1 MANAREEIL
10 GSVRRNIQHAT
21 GRKNDAEIG
30 ELLSAHARNLIPARS
45 DLDAEGVIELF
56 EQQAQGVQ
64 ATTVRIASMDRAA
77 AAVVAYLKAENLPAR
92 LVMAPDPD
100 LDDAPWD
107 DQPMLEIRR
116 GLPKISDEVGVTSAL
131 GAVAETGT
139 LVAVSGPDH
148 PSTLNFVPE
157 THIVILPAS
166 RIKKSYEDIWDEIRA
181 RGPLPRTVNF
191 ITGPSRSGDI
201 EQTLQLGAHGPRR
214 LHIIV
219 VDGDGK
225 RD

>member
-1 MANAREEIL
+1 MGSAREEIL
-10 GSVRRNIQHAT
+10 DAVHHNIQHAT
-21 GRKNDAEIG
+21 GRKKDAEID
-30 ELLSAHARNLIPARS
+30 ERLSAHARNLIPART
-45 DLDAEGVIELF
+45 DLDAKGVIDLF
-56 EQQAQGVQ
+56 EQQARDVQ

-92 LVMAPDPD
+92 VIMAPDPD
-100 LDDAPWD
+100 LDDASWD

-116 GLPKISDEVGVTSAL
+116 GLPKSDDEVGVTSAL

-157 THIVILPAS
+157 THIVILPAN